1 VNSSRFLGAGV
12 VLLIGV
18 CIYLLSPRYWKEYS
32 DDGTPGLLRAIWAV
46 VRVQEALLYFVVL
59 GIAVAYLVMGN
70 EGGRLVGAALLV
82 SLVLVGVRFARRRRA
97 WLSRER

>member
-1 VNSSRFLGAGV
+1 MNSSRFIGAGV

-18 CIYLLSPRYWKEYS
+18 YIYLLSPRYWKESS
-32 DDGTPGLLRAIWAV
+32 DDDTPGLLRAIWAV
-46 VRVQEALLYFVVL
+46 VRVQEAFLYFVMV

-82 SLVLVGVRFARRRRA
+82 PLLLVGARFALRRRA
-97 WLSRER
+97 WLSRDR